1 MPQLKLY
8 KARHSMGKEKKNQE
22 LSKGVGAWDR
32 RSHLEV
38 VVQKETVIQ
47 DIFT

>member
-1 MPQLKLY
+1 MARLKLY
-8 KARHSMGKEKKNQE
+8 EARHSMGKEKRIKE

-38 VVQKETVIQ
+38 VVQKEIMIQ
-47 DIFT
+47 